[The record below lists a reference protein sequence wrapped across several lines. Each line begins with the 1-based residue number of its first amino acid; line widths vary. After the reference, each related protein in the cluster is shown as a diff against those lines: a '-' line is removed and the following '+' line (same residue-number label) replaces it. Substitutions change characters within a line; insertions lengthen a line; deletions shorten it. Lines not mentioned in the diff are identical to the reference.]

1 MPWRGLRPLQ
11 LLLMQSATVATLVP
25 ELLAYW
31 PRGKVEAMQTAGAA
45 SMWAWSEASVV
56 DKGRPQPDTDVV
68 G

>member
-1 MPWRGLRPLQ
+1 
-11 LLLMQSATVATLVP
+11 MQSATVATLVP

-45 SMWAWSEASVV
+45 SVWAWSEASVV

>member
-1 MPWRGLRPLQ
+1 
-11 LLLMQSATVATLVP
+11 MQSATIAKLVP

-45 SMWAWSEASVV
+45 SVWAWSEASVV